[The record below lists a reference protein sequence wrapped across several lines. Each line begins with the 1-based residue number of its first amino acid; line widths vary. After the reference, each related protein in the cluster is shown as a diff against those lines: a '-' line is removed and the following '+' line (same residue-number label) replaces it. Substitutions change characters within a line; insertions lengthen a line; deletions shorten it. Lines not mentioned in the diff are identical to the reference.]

1 MARKDSSGD
10 QTVIYYAP
18 DGSEYPVNGET
29 LTAVEKVNLAS
40 MGYSTEKPADPRP
53 VAPPPPPAGPLS
65 GATTSE

>member
-10 QTVIYYAP
+10 PTVIYYAP

-29 LTAVEKVNLAS
+29 LTAVEKVNLES

-53 VAPPPPPAGPLS
+53 VAPPAAPPGPLS
-65 GATTSE
+65 GAVSSE